1 MHAWPTEQRGDGVSV
16 RLMKPGVAA
25 EVLPTVVER
34 ALLGLGVGLLA
45 LGAFASASTLTSVWQ
60 LRKLRLPEPPAPRN
74 AQEAEASNAY
84 WLEFFATLN
93 ALAGGALLVS
103 GTGVLWLRSRW
114 RR

>member
-1 MHAWPTEQRGDGVSV
+1 
-16 RLMKPGVAA
+16 MKPGVAA
-25 EVLPTVVER
+25 DVLPTVVQR

-45 LGAFASASTLTSVWQ
+45 LGAFASASTVTSVWQ
-60 LRKLRLPEPPAPRN
+60 LRKLHLPEPPAPR
-74 AQEAEASNAY
+74 AAHEDEASNAY

-103 GTGVLWLRSRW
+103 GAGVLWLRSRW